1 MGVALTELLV
11 KHDISI
17 EDLRGRVLAVDS
29 PQWLYQ
35 FMSSIR
41 QKDGS
46 LLMDSQG
53 HVTSHLMGLLTR
65 VSNLSQQGVKLAFVF
80 DGQPPELKKKVLQER
95 RRIKEEAEKKYQE
108 ALKMEDGEGMR
119 KYAAMT
125 SRLSK
130 EMIAEAKELIRAF
143 GLPVVESPS
152 EAEGQAA
159 HMTRKGDAFAIA
171 TTDADALLFGATQIV
186 RNLNMAGKRKK
197 TNKLAYEAVVPDVVR
212 LDENLVHLGIGREQL
227 IALAMLVGTDYNPK
241 GIKGIGPKNAL
252 RLIKHHGDDF
262 EKLFSDMKWEESF
275 DYPWQE
281 VFELIENTKV
291 TDDYALVWKQID
303 EEAVLKLLVDRHEF
317 SVERVNAYIR
327 AVQHEKKVKAQKG
340 LGEFF

>member
-17 EDLRGRVLAVDS
+17 EELKGKALAVDA

-35 FMSSIR
+35 FVSSIR
-41 QKDGS
+41 QKDGA
-46 LLMDSQG
+46 LLMDSRG
-53 HVTSHLMGLLTR
+53 NVTSHLMGLLSR
-65 VSNLSQQGVKLAFVF
+65 VTNLSQQGLKLAFVF

-108 ALKMEDGEGMR
+108 ALKVEDEESMR
-119 KYAAMT
+119 KYASMT

-130 EMIAEAKELIRAF
+130 EMIGEAKELIRAF
-143 GLPVVESPS
+143 GLPVVEAPS

-159 HMTRKGDAFAIA
+159 HMARKGEVFAIA
-171 TTDADALLFGATQIV
+171 TTDADALLFGAPQIV

-197 TNKLAYEAVVPDVVR
+197 TNKLAYEVVVPDIMN
-212 LDENLVHLGIGREQL
+212 LGENLEHLGIGQEQL

-241 GIKGIGPKNAL
+241 GIKGVGPKNAL
-252 RLIKHHGDDF
+252 KLVKQHGNDF
-262 EKLFSDMKWEESF
+262 EKLFTEVKWKDSF
-275 DYPWQE
+275 DYPWQG
-281 VFELIENTKV
+281 VFELIKNTK
-291 TDDYALVWKQID
+291 TDDNYSLKWGQLD

-317 SVERVNAYIR
+317 SVERVNSYIKT
-327 AVQHEKKVKAQKG
+327 VQQGQKSKAQKG
-340 LGEFF
+340 LGDFF